1 MKLLITAIIGIL
13 LCSHASAKV
22 ISFRVDGHG
31 TNRTYRISDRQV
43 SPGELSALL
52 TKLHGIDADQT
63 LFVYCNDTNAVSDVV
78 PLLMLIKK
86 SGLTKVLIACPSMRA
101 NKPGTQF
108 ITLNLNDPPDFAPS
122 CTGDIPLDDGFLA
135 DTDSELEEITPEDTQ
150 ELERL
155 FREDQERNAQPAGG
169 AYVAPEAG
177 APSAHP

>member
-1 MKLLITAIIGIL
+1 
-13 LCSHASAKV
+13 
-22 ISFRVDGHG
+22 
-31 TNRTYRISDRQV
+31 
-43 SPGELSALL
+43 
-52 TKLHGIDADQT
+52 
-63 LFVYCNDTNAVSDVV
+63 
-78 PLLMLIKK
+78 
-86 SGLTKVLIACPSMRA
+86 MRA